1 MRRILL
7 LLAAAA
13 AIAAAA
19 VVIPSAGAGDVAH
32 RHPGKGA
39 AATRASWRSEIARA
53 RLALAPY
60 ATDLGAA
67 QAARLQ
73 AHDHAR

>member
-7 LLAAAA
+7 PIAAAA
-13 AIAAAA
+13 AIAFA
-19 VVIPSAGAGDVAH
+19 VVAIPSAGAGDVAH
-32 RHPGKGA
+32 HHPTKRDRD
-39 AATRASWRSEIARA
+39 TRELAKQIARA

-67 QAARLQ
+67 QAAGYKLTITR
-73 AHDHAR
+73 